1 MKHTVVVTSELPDIA
16 LQILSQEN
24 EVVVH
29 PNDGPRSEEELIT
42 LLAEADGAVTLLTD
56 PLTRRVLESNP
67 NLRVVGNV
75 AVGYNNID
83 LEAAR
88 ECGVT
93 VTNTP
98 GVLTDATADMTVAMI
113 LAVTRRLIE
122 GDHFLRSGQFHG
134 WHPLMLLGAELR
146 NRTVGI
152 VGLGRIGAAV
162 AKRLSGFGCRVIYCR
177 RSEQRDADTTAERV
191 SFDELIAISDIVT
204 IHTPLTNETRHLFN
218 AESIARMKK
227 GSYLVN
233 TARGPIVDEG
243 ALADALT
250 RGHLAGAA
258 LDVYELE
265 PQVESRL
272 MAMENV
278 VLLPHIAS
286 ATVETR
292 NEMARLAAMNVAL
305 VLRGQEPLHRVS

>member
-1 MKHTVVVTSELPDIA
+1 
-16 LQILSQEN
+16 
-24 EVVVH
+24 
-29 PNDGPRSEEELIT
+29 
-42 LLAEADGAVTLLTD
+42 
-56 PLTRRVLESNP
+56 
-67 NLRVVGNV
+67 
-75 AVGYNNID
+75 
-83 LEAAR
+83 
-88 ECGVT
+88 
-93 VTNTP
+93 
-98 GVLTDATADMTVAMI
+98 
-113 LAVTRRLIE
+113 
-122 GDHFLRSGQFHG
+122 
-134 WHPLMLLGAELR
+134 
-146 NRTVGI
+146 
-152 VGLGRIGAAV
+152 
-162 AKRLSGFGCRVIYCR
+162 
-177 RSEQRDADTTAERV
+177 
-191 SFDELIAISDIVT
+191 
-204 IHTPLTNETRHLFN
+204 
-218 AESIARMKK
+218 MKK